1 MVNKIDKPAARPDW
15 AVDQVFDLLVRLGAP
30 DEILDFP
37 VVYASAKSGYA
48 LNSLSDSPEG
58 ANMDA
63 ISEMIVRHVPPPPGD
78 PKGPLQFQIAT
89 IDYSPYLGR
98 LGTGKVSSGRF
109 DLRTPMV
116 VVRRDG
122 SIGPARINKIFA
134 FDGDQKAPVD
144 EACCGAIVS
153 VAGMEDVTV
162 GVTFTDPDKP
172 QPLPVIEIDPPTIA
186 MHFIPNDSPFVG
198 QDGKFVTSRHLEE
211 RLKRETLADV
221 ALQVSPQIGRAHV

>member
-1 MVNKIDKPAARPDW
+1 MSFIDKNEW
-15 AVDQVFDLLVRLGAP
+15 EFDPIFSP

-48 LNSLSDSPEG
+48 LNSLSDSLEG

-144 EACCGAIVS
+144 EACRFSQLEFCPSPGILCKSPGA
-153 VAGMEDVTV
+153 
-162 GVTFTDPDKP
+162 
-172 QPLPVIEIDPPTIA
+172 
-186 MHFIPNDSPFVG
+186 
-198 QDGKFVTSRHLEE
+198 
-211 RLKRETLADV
+211 
-221 ALQVSPQIGRAHV
+221 